1 MKENIMQ
8 QTKPLQPNNSHF
20 LQRHGT
26 KLLAL
31 LFWATVVGG
40 YYLYANQ
47 NDFTLTDS
55 LHAVVGFLTHGFYG
69 PLLYVLL
76 YTLRPLLFFPSTLL
90 TLLGGFLFGPLGI
103 IYTMLGGNLSALFAY
118 GVGRYFGQGVLDE
131 EENSSII
138 QNYTQRLRQNSFETV
153 LVMRLLFLPYDLV
166 NYAAGFL
173 KISWKPFLAATAIG
187 SLPGTISVVL
197 FGSSFGT
204 LEELMAGKVQLNPVT
219 LGISVVLIL
228 VSIGLSRVIKKR
240 EVPQK

>member
-55 LHAVVGFLTHGFYG
+55 LHAVVGFLTHG
-69 PLLYVLL
+69 
-76 YTLRPLLFFPSTLL
+76 FPSTLL

-204 LEELMAGKVQLNPVT
+204 LEELMAGEVQLNPVT